1 MIHKVCYISSCWSVL
16 SRNYLPYNI
25 WYWLVT
31 CTLRLND
38 VKEVICMLYFWLL
51 WDDKNNVINQIS
63 ISFSLWLWKPCLDL
77 DIFQSVCLLT
87 VCYLTS
93 LLHSRGPVASKSM
106 NFLIASVR
114 VCLLIQIKSP
124 SAVCSRN
131 YHGTASPCWTLPA
144 SHRSSDIFTIS
155 SSRLTGAASLKEY
168 IQCTLVSLLK

>member
-63 ISFSLWLWKPCLDL
+63 ISFSLWLWKPCLAG
-77 DIFQSVCLLT
+77 SGCSPVCLLQ
-87 VCYLTS
+87 
-93 LLHSRGPVASKSM
+93 
-106 NFLIASVR
+106 
-114 VCLLIQIKSP
+114 CLLSNKFTTHFRT
-124 SAVCSRN
+124 CSQSVK
-131 YHGTASPCWTLPA
+131 AW
-144 SHRSSDIFTIS
+144 S
-155 SSRLTGAASLKEY
+155 SSLWECVSWSKL
-168 IQCTLVSLLK
+168 IVHLVSPHVTITAWYHLARF

>member
-63 ISFSLWLWKPCLDL
+63 ISFSLWLWKPCLAG
-77 DIFQSVCLLT
+77 SGCSPVCLLQ
-87 VCYLTS
+87 C
-93 LLHSRGPVASKSM
+93 LLSNKFTTHFRGPVASKSM
-106 NFLIASVR
+106 NFLIAIVR
-114 VCLLIQIKSP
+114 VCLLIQIKSL
-124 SAVCSRN
+124 SGVSSRN
-131 YHGTASPCWTLPA
+131 YHGTASPC
-144 SHRSSDIFTIS
+144 
-155 SSRLTGAASLKEY
+155 
-168 IQCTLVSLLK
+168 